1 VAVEG
6 WRWCELELP
15 TAGSL
20 VHMAY
25 TTMPVCVCTSPHGA
39 QLRAAG
45 CAVAV
50 CCSTVVD
57 AAKNSG
63 RGAQAH
69 SSHVGG
75 CVTSKPLSTLS
86 TLTAAAQ
93 QNTRHILP
101 RVGTPGQLREA
112 SGELYIDLRD
122 LAVCELRL
130 RGK

>member
-1 VAVEG
+1 MSSSCLQRAVWCTWPTIVA
-6 WRWCELELP
+6 
-15 TAGSL
+15 
-20 VHMAY
+20 
-25 TTMPVCVCTSPHGA
+25 VCVCTSPHGA

-45 CAVAV
+45 CVVAV

-122 LAVCELRL
+122 LAMCELSL